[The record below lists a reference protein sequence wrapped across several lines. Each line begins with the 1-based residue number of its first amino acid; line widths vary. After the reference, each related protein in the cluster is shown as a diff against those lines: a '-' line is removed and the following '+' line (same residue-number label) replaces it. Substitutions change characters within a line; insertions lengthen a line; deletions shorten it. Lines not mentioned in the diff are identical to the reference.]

1 MDKHWLEEDL
11 INQTSLNKIKKNN
24 DTSLYVCWLYY
35 ENGQY
40 YVTDLGVKLIAKIN
54 QKKLYKIRTLLNS
67 KSTVANAT
75 SATGIKFVRVF
86 LKQYLYS
93 SMVNFGPERVSL
105 LIISFVSLAIFNLL
119 LNLNRRSRM
128 CLC

>member
-24 DTSLYVCWLYY
+24 NTSLYVCWLYS

-40 YVTDLGVKLIAKIN
+40 YVTDLNVKLIAKIN
-54 QKKLYKIRTLLNS
+54 QKKLYKLKNFVNS
-67 KSTVANAT
+67 KNISINTT
-75 SATGIKFVRVF
+75 SKTGIKFVKVF

-93 SMVNFGPERVSL
+93 SMVNFGSDRVSL
-105 LIISFVSLAIFNLL
+105 LIISFILLKFLIFGWI
-119 LNLNRRSRM
+119 
-128 CLC
+128 